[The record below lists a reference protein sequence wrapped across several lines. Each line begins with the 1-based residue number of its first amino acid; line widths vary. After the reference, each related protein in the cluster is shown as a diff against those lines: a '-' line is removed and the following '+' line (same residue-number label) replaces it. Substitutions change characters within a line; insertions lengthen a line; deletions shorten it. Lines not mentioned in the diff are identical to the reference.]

1 MRAVL
6 PAQEVIGFCS
16 FLVNCVCWYMGV
28 DVRCFF
34 VCACGRKGESPIR
47 QKVQQRESCIVGC
60 NGMQSVE
67 EMAIK
72 NGPGWRSV
80 AKGALSA
87 NAVYIKIYV
96 KQVGRLFGAGISLTI
111 NIEEDGSPKRSDER
125 ENV

>member
-96 KQVGRLFGAGISLTI
+96 KQVYEELFQQFRKFHTI
-111 NIEEDGSPKRSDER
+111 NWGLPMHSPP
-125 ENV
+125 V